1 MRKKYNGL
9 NHLFNF
15 LSVILGVYLAF
26 YINERAKISQD
37 RKEGAILMNSLMN
50 DLSED
55 IRLYENFEIP
65 ENIRIQGNVD
75 SMISLISSK
84 NIKAIEGQL
93 LNILEVENFAP
104 TTSTYSSMKL
114 SGKLGLIEDLTLQ
127 KQIAD
132 FYEGLALE
140 STKKGEYQADYFTD
154 EIMAWLT
161 LNADLLN
168 MEILNQNEL
177 VVFRN
182 KLIIYTSLISQKVNS
197 YQWVVENSKKLKLQ
211 IEQFL
216 NT

>member
-1 MRKKYNGL
+1 MLLGKTKPYLMRKKYKGL

-104 TTSTYSSMKL
+104 TTSTYSS
-114 SGKLGLIEDLTLQ
+114 I
-127 KQIAD
+127 
-132 FYEGLALE
+132 
-140 STKKGEYQADYFTD
+140 
-154 EIMAWLT
+154 
-161 LNADLLN
+161 
-168 MEILNQNEL
+168 
-177 VVFRN
+177 
-182 KLIIYTSLISQKVNS
+182 
-197 YQWVVENSKKLKLQ
+197 
-211 IEQFL
+211 
-216 NT
+216 